1 MTGNCLCGAIKYEII
16 GQPLN
21 QTVCHCDGCRRASGA
36 PAVGWLTVRRDAF
49 RVSGSLKYVSA
60 PNPRPGTCDACCS
73 GKRGFC
79 PVCGSQ
85 FTFEDDKRADQV
97 DVTVGTLD
105 DPKSFK
111 PMQDVFAEQRLP
123 WVHPFA

>member
-1 MTGNCLCGAIKYEII
+1 MTGSCLCGAIKYEIV
-16 GQPLN
+16 GQSLS

-36 PAVGWLTVRRDAF
+36 PAVAWLTVPRGAF
-49 RVSGSLKYVSA
+49 RLSGSLRYASV
-60 PNPRPGTCDACCS
+60 PNPRQGTCDGCCS

-85 FTFEDDKRADQV
+85 LTFEDSRRADQV

-105 DPKSFK
+105 DPRSFK
-111 PMQDVFAEQRLP
+111 ATQDVFPEQRLP
-123 WVHPFA
+123 WVQLFA